1 MQDAKCKIILTTSHK
16 NTLRR
21 VYLRMVASY
30 IKSKIDFK
38 CRWEQG
44 KQESESAPYNSQIVK
59 LILSVDESKAIIRL
73 FWTREFCAKQESECA
88 AYNSQIVKLILKR
101 RLQGKQ
107 GAECAA

>member
-38 CRWEQG
+38 CR
-44 KQESESAPYNSQIVK
+44 
-59 LILSVDESKAIIRL
+59 
-73 FWTREFCAKQESECA
+73 
-88 AYNSQIVKLILKR
+88 
-101 RLQGKQ
+101 
-107 GAECAA
+107 